1 MSEYSIRS
9 HQASLQNQYLDALA
23 EVMTYCELIVNGQPQ
38 EKAQEFLDQIKPS
51 LPLLKSFLDELRQVV
66 TQIER
71 NNQIGMIAHSNA
83 IIEVA
88 ARLVDQ
94 KSGSC
99 QEALRD
105 IELLNRALDEVER
118 FQTNGREILSFT
130 EQLGLALETSLEE
143 AVGAFRP

>member
-23 EVMTYCELIVNGQPQ
+23 EVMTYCELMVNGQPQ
-38 EKAQEFLDQIKPS
+38 EAQEVLDQVKPS
-51 LPLLKSFLDELRQVV
+51 LPLLKSFLGELQEVI
-66 TQIER
+66 TQMEQD
-71 NNQIGMIAHSNA
+71 NQIGMIAHSNA

-99 QEALRD
+99 QEALRG
-105 IELLNRALDEVER
+105 IELLNRALDETEQ
-118 FQTNGREILSFT
+118 FQTPGREILSFI
-130 EQLGLALETSLEE
+130 EQLSLALETNLEE